1 MQDTVENSLA
11 APQKQSYHM
20 TQELQVQENWK
31 YTFTQNL
38 FMNAHRYIIHNSKR
52 KKKKKQPK
60 CSSNDEKI
68 NKWQYIYT
76 TEYHSAMKNYE
87 VSIHATKWMSFRSMT
102 LNERRHRRPHV
113 WLHLYQKS
121 LQSQETDYELMG
133 TGGREGWGVTAP
145 WLRRFS

>member
-1 MQDTVENSLA
+1 
-11 APQKQSYHM
+11 
-20 TQELQVQENWK
+20 
-31 YTFTQNL
+31 
-38 FMNAHRYIIHNSKR
+38 MNAHRYIIHNSKR

-76 TEYHSAMKNYE
+76 TEYHPAMKNYE

-113 WLHLYQKS
+113 
-121 LQSQETDYELMG
+121 
-133 TGGREGWGVTAP
+133 
-145 WLRRFS
+145 